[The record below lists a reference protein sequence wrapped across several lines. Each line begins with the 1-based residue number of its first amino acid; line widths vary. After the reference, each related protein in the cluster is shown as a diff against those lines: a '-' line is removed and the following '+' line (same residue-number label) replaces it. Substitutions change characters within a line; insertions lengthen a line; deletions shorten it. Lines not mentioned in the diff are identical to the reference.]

1 MSVVRA
7 EAVAVAKGGR
17 AILDG
22 VAIDVAAGEVVGLIG
37 PNGAGKTTLMRV
49 LCRLQRPDSGAV
61 FIAGDDAREID
72 RRRLARTVAY
82 FAQGA
87 ECHWPLTVERV
98 VALGRLPHFGPWQRP
113 GAGDA
118 RAVAEAMR
126 EADVAALGARP
137 LDTLSGGERAR
148 VLLARALAVEAPA
161 ILADEPV
168 AQLDSYHQLQIMEV
182 FRRRASTGAAV
193 VVVLHDL
200 SLAARFCDRLVLLCA
215 GRSIATGAPDH
226 VLAPTNLEAAYAIR
240 AVHGSFEGVPFIVP
254 WARAD
259 AATGDAPR

>member
-1 MSVVRA
+1 MSVIHA
-7 EAVAVAKGGR
+7 EAITLTKGGR
-17 AILDG
+17 TILDRAEIG
-22 VAIDVAAGEVVGLIG
+22 VTAGEVVGLIG
-37 PNGAGKTTLMRV
+37 PNGAGKSTLMRV

-61 FIAGDDAREID
+61 FIAGEDSRTID

-82 FAQGA
+82 LAQGA

-98 VALGRLPHFGPWQRP
+98 VALGRLPHLGPWQHP

-118 RAVAEAMR
+118 RAVADALG
-126 EADVAALGARP
+126 EADVESLRARP

-161 ILADEPV
+161 LLADEPV

-182 FRRRASTGAAV
+182 FRRRALSGAAV

-200 SLAARFCDRLVLLCA
+200 SLAARFCDRLVLLFA
-215 GRSIATGAPDH
+215 GRPIATGAPDS
-226 VLAPTNLEAAYAIR
+226 VLAPDNLEAAYAIR
-240 AVHGSFEGVPFIVP
+240 AVHGRHQGAPYVVP

-259 AATGDAPR
+259 AAPGDGP